1 MCSAAWGINDGRV
14 AVDGAQ
20 GDAYKSTLQ
29 RFLICWFCLAG
40 PWWGRSVCVCVC
52 VCVRA
57 YIHAL
62 RVGICCLSELAPV
75 ITQVPP
81 SRKFLPSHLAT
92 RLGLRQPSLPAAHHR
107 LLRIAETQSH
117 PSWPSP

>member
-1 MCSAAWGINDGRV
+1 MAPREMPISPPSRGSLFAGSVWQGPG
-14 AVDGAQ
+14 GAE
-20 GDAYKSTLQ
+20 
-29 RFLICWFCLAG
+29 
-40 PWWGRSVCVCVC
+40 VCVCVC

-92 RLGLRQPSLPAAHHR
+92 RLGLRQPSLPAAHYR